1 MKDNVIHPTAV
12 IADGVILGSGN
23 RIDAHVVITGN
34 VVIGNSNWF
43 CAGTIIGAAPEIRA
57 IRPDSDGTMS
67 NIFAGVVIGDNNV
80 FREASQVHQGHKRA
94 TTIGND
100 VYVMNQVYV
109 AHDCILDDGATL
121 ASSVLLA
128 GNVHLHRGANIGL
141 GTVVHQGLEVG
152 PLTMVGM
159 GSVVT
164 KPVPAFS
171 KAFGVPLRAV
181 GINSVG
187 LLRAGFT
194 DSEIAELVADAESGK
209 FRPNNDAIAMMS
221 SRAGS

>member
-1 MKDNVIHPTAV
+1 
-12 IADGVILGSGN
+12 
-23 RIDAHVVITGN
+23 
-34 VVIGNSNWF
+34 
-43 CAGTIIGAAPEIRA
+43 
-57 IRPDSDGTMS
+57 MS